1 MLIFRI
7 QFQRISLRV
16 CGEAAFLVP
25 APAAA
30 AKGVLEAGGEE
41 GGLLVVRRVGPDE
54 DDQLNDGDDQGN
66 QEQDNEQGERRICV
80 GGKEEK

>member
-1 MLIFRI
+1 M
-7 QFQRISLRV
+7 
-16 CGEAAFLVP
+16 P

-30 AKGVLEAGGEE
+30 AEGVLEAGGEE